1 MEGSAVGG
9 TKRLPRSE
17 TPDLHGAFPR
27 LSDAQL
33 DALAVRG
40 QRRST
45 SPGEV
50 LYREGERDCDFFAI
64 VAGTVT
70 MVDGYGGPAER
81 VHFVHGPG
89 RFLGEL
95 GLLTGRPA
103 FLTALAGDHGEVVA
117 VPLERLKQLVAGDPA
132 LGDLILRAYLL
143 RGSLLIE
150 AGVGVRL
157 VGSRYSPDARRLRE
171 FLARNRVPHTWTD
184 LERDHTAEGLL
195 RQLGVSPHETPVVI
209 WHGTQVLRNPSVE
222 ELARTIGLP
231 VPTSDEV
238 VWDLAIIGA
247 GPAGLAAAVY
257 GASEGLGTLAL
268 DGVATG
274 GQAETSSRI
283 ENYLGFPAGLSGA
296 ELADRAVVQA
306 EKFGGGGGG
315 GGRGAGGGGGAAP
328 PRGRLAARA
337 VVQGEKF
344 GARFSLG
351 AEATALEELDGHRLV
366 RLADGRAIRARSV
379 LIATG
384 ARYRRLDVPRLE
396 EFEGSSVYYAAT
408 EIEARMCR
416 NDPVVVVGG
425 GNSAGQAAVFLAAH
439 AAKVRLLIRHGDL
452 GRDMSRYLV
461 DQIERTPG
469 IEVLRHTEVR
479 ELLGDDSLE
488 AVVVEDNRTG
498 ERRRLDAR
506 SLFVFIG
513 AEPHARW
520 LADQL
525 ALDDRGFILT
535 GADTRTEADDPLWLA
550 AGRQPLPLETNRPGV
565 FVAGDVR
572 SGSIKRVASAVGEGA
587 MAVQLVHEYLER
599 VGGDAA
605 GRVAPVDRR

>member
-306 EKFGGGGGG
+306 EKFG
-315 GGRGAGGGGGAAP
+315 
-328 PRGRLAARA
+328 
-337 VVQGEKF
+337 
-344 GARFSLG
+344 ARFSLG

-439 AAKVRLLIRHGDL
+439 AAEVRLLIRHGDL

-520 LADQL
+520 LANQL

-550 AGRQPLPLETNRPGV
+550 AGRQPLPLETSRPGV